1 MAWRR
6 IDVHRAVKRE
16 DLAVVKRY
24 LDAGGDPE
32 KKDEEYGAAPVHW
45 AALRGRADALS
56 LLLERGGDVES
67 RTSTDGTPLVWGCM
81 GGNAPVVRLLLERGA
96 KISAKTKG
104 KGTALH
110 HATHSGHPEVVA
122 LLLQNGANPKA
133 EDNRGDRP
141 GDKFDPEVTDSN
153 RRAIKKALARVTRG
167 SSSRSGKA
175 SSSRS
180 RRHADKA
187 RGGQPSLS
195 ASLARSK
202 PRAVATDSA
211 SGGAATAGANGTP
224 QDKEENGHGHHQ
236 ENGQTP
242 PPRRD
247 SPAKP
252 STEEEEGAVV
262 VDTTALRT
270 PTKRPRSTDTG
281 TAAAGGG
288 RGWTSSN
295 GGGWGGVVGFFAAAV
310 DCSGGGDSRSRA
322 HPAKDNNR
330 DGSNTVRA
338 TAGAGA
344 AAGVAAAA
352 AAAATPAVD
361 GGNDGP
367 RVSPSSPAAFVV
379 SPEKPLPAELDDL
392 RRRVKDLTLSA
403 ATADTGD
410 FEGRAA
416 LRRALE
422 KADARARDAV
432 VAERAKSE
440 SLGALVQALEQRL
453 RERDEQVQRLTAQV
467 NDRDSRLRQREQEV
481 ADLRGRVE
489 ERLILDK
496 TPGEPPAQG
505 SAAAAQASDRNP
517 PGDDDL
523 AAPPPEGSD
532 DGVSSPR
539 VGFGTRSSPSLSPTP
554 GTVAAAGTGMAASL
568 RLGECNRRSTMGPG
582 AVLSRD
588 DSFGCALKG
597 LAVGY
602 AGGGAPS
609 GCAEALGWWSRG
621 DWGDG
626 NPGIVKNQ
634 PLPLPPAVVVE
645 DHERLGSLYSM
656 IARR

>member
-6 IDVHRAVKRE
+6 IDVHRAVERG

-32 KKDEEYGAAPVHW
+32 NKDEEYGAAPVHW
-45 AALRGRADALS
+45 AALRGRSDALS

-96 KISAKTKG
+96 NISAKTRG

-153 RRAIKKALARVTRG
+153 RRSIKKALARVTRG
-167 SSSRSGKA
+167 SSSRSGRA

-180 RRHADKA
+180 RRHVDKA

-202 PRAVATDSA
+202 PRAVATDNA

-224 QDKEENGHGHHQ
+224 PDKGENGHGHHQ
-236 ENGQTP
+236 ENSRTP

-252 STEEEEGAVV
+252 STGEEEGAVV
-262 VDTTALRT
+262 VDTAALRT
-270 PTKRPRSTDTG
+270 PTKRPRSTDAG

-288 RGWTSSN
+288 RGWRSSN
-295 GGGWGGVVGFFAAAV
+295 GGGWGGVVGFLAAAV
-310 DCSGGGDSRSRA
+310 DRSGGGDSRSRA
-322 HPAKDNNR
+322 HPAKGKNR
-330 DGSNTVRA
+330 DGSNTVRE
-338 TAGAGA
+338 T
-344 AAGVAAAA
+344 AAAA
-352 AAAATPAVD
+352 AAAPPAVEA
-361 GGNDGP
+361 GNDGP
-367 RVSPSSPAAFVV
+367 RVSPSSPGAFVV

-403 ATADTGD
+403 ATAETGD
-410 FEGRAA
+410 VEGRSA

-422 KADARARDAV
+422 EADARARDAV

-453 RERDEQVQRLTAQV
+453 RERDQQVQRLTAQV
-467 NDRDSRLRQREQEV
+467 KDRDSRLRQREQEV

-496 TPGEPPAQG
+496 TPGEPPAQE
-505 SAAAAQASDRNP
+505 SAAVTHASDRTP

-539 VGFGTRSSPSLSPTP
+539 AGFGTRSSPSLSPKP
-554 GTVAAAGTGMAASL
+554 GTVAAAGTGTAASP
-568 RLGECNRRSTMGPG
+568 RPGEGNRRSTMGAG
-582 AVLSRD
+582 TVLSRG
-588 DSFGCALKG
+588 DSFGYALKG

-609 GCAEALGWWSRG
+609 GRAEALGWWSRG

-626 NPGIVKNQ
+626 NPGVVKNQ